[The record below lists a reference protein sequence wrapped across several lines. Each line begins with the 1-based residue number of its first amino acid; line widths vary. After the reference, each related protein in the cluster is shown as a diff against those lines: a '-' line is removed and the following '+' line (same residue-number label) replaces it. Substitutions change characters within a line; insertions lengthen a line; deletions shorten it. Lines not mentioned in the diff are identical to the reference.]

1 MQVYFCTGLATCG
14 AASTGSAN
22 APGARPGQQAG
33 ARGATLL
40 ALPPF
45 NAGVDALQPRGTS
58 NGPGTNPL
66 CSGCRAIAPLG
77 KAPQCLSTVECILC
91 KYIIARIN
99 APQRGD
105 RLNYSVL
112 AGAAAIL
119 MCLRYAIVLVGVL
132 LVCTAAG
139 TPQRPNATIV
149 HFPMLVADPSTY
161 QVAINLAVEEIN
173 ANATLLP
180 NHTLVINMVP
190 FSNSDEGVCPLACP
204 LIVASPCPPPI
215 IALGP

>member
-1 MQVYFCTGLATCG
+1 
-14 AASTGSAN
+14 
-22 APGARPGQQAG
+22 
-33 ARGATLL
+33 
-40 ALPPF
+40 
-45 NAGVDALQPRGTS
+45 
-58 NGPGTNPL
+58 
-66 CSGCRAIAPLG
+66 
-77 KAPQCLSTVECILC
+77 
-91 KYIIARIN
+91 
-99 APQRGD
+99 
-105 RLNYSVL
+105 
-112 AGAAAIL
+112 
-119 MCLRYAIVLVGVL
+119 MCLRYVIVLVGVL

-190 FSNSDEGVCPLACP
+190 FSTSDEGVSPGVP
-204 LIVASPCPPPI
+204 PSVAYPCPPPI